1 MNIMKMVMAVVPKGQ
16 AEDVIHQLVA
26 NGHTATLVES
36 RGGVLRQTSELLFI
50 VVEKT
55 ALEGVLGIISG
66 TCRSDVSVVEAEM
79 EAGPPRPPVSRT
91 PQIGGAVVFVWQLED
106 CRKY

>member
-1 MNIMKMVMAVVPKGQ
+1 MKMVMAVVPKGQ
-16 AEDVIHQLVA
+16 AEEVIGQLVA

-50 VVEKT
+50 VVEKA
-55 ALEGVLGIISG
+55 ALEGVLAIIGG

-79 EAGPPRPPVSRT
+79 DAEHPRPQVSRA
-91 PQIGGAVVFVWQLED
+91 PQIGGAVVFVWELED